1 MLSGVHRFLFNS
13 LCNILYDVQ
22 ASRMRYVYQTPFK
35 CHDGFSCCL
44 SCIELFVWHLY
55 LRQTNIREC
64 KLGDSPLPPP
74 STAYSHTGVFEECG
88 CYGEHV
94 PN

>member
-1 MLSGVHRFLFNS
+1 MCIRLPLNVMMVFGVAFPALN
-13 LCNILYDVQ
+13 CLYGIYTSDKRISENVNL
-22 ASRMRYVYQTPFK
+22 VTPP
-35 CHDGFSCCL
+35 
-44 SCIELFVWHLY
+44 
-55 LRQTNIREC
+55 
-64 KLGDSPLPPP
+64 PLPPP